1 MVTHTE
7 VYTLIYNRKPNKNRF
22 LTHSLICVSPRFLL
36 VYRSV
41 NVFTK
46 DRMVFFRPN
55 QQYFVLKIKVN
66 NNDNDDDNED
76 HNKDDF
82 GDQR

>member
-1 MVTHTE
+1 
-7 VYTLIYNRKPNKNRF
+7 
-22 LTHSLICVSPRFLL
+22 
-36 VYRSV
+36 
-41 NVFTK
+41 
-46 DRMVFFRPN
+46 MVFFRPN